1 MKKIIIILCFSILRQ
16 GVYAY
21 TVYQTT
27 GVTSDW
33 NLTTTWNTG
42 TIPPQ
47 GVWIATL
54 MDWVPLASGPEII
67 VKAGHTLNLTTS
79 LTSKTWVGRCTVQ
92 AGGTLNLN
100 GFDLRIYS
108 ADSSLLP
115 PCILIVNGTITGV
128 GTVYMDY
135 ANNSG
140 TFSGTG
146 FLNNTGGIFL
156 HTNNIYDIPL
166 GSNLT
171 VTNGVGLNNRDTW
184 VGSYWGALAGNVSI
198 AGTLNVTN
206 GNVEIGH
213 PTNSSGRCR
222 LAISSTGSLNIT
234 NGNMVIVR
242 TYGTTA
248 TGAGTHAFTV
258 SNLGYVEIGGSLL
271 LGSNYVPNGSHNFI
285 TFNNNAGST
294 LLVKGAVFPRDAL
307 YPTKYFGRLNA
318 FAANNTV
325 IYGGLAGQDI
335 AITGTAMN
343 TTNENT
349 YFNLTLQGNGIKN
362 ILKDNITNRDLRVL
376 GNLTI
381 ANTAQLDVQNTFFPT
396 TSDIYIGGNWINTG
410 TLANPFVEGTKN
422 VIFNGGT
429 AQSLTA
435 NVVGGETF
443 YDLTINN
450 KSTGLTQVNN
460 TITVTNTLALTD
472 GLVHTGI
479 YETNV
484 SNNLL
489 TSVINYS
496 DTTYIDGYLRR
507 SLLSSGGAY
516 DFPVGNNN
524 AYELAS
530 VNFTVAHTVNN
541 LLVNFSNLPAGTGLP
556 LTEGANTFA
565 TALNC
570 GGIAPGTGN
579 ANDGVW
585 SITTNTGTANYNLT
599 LNGKNYSNAGIAN
612 TILKR
617 VNATS
622 PWTLQGSY
630 LAATG
635 AEPLIASRTGCSG
648 FSQFAIGASALP
660 TAISIPD
667 TQYSNLLSI
676 YPNPVE
682 NELQLQYSF
691 QNNEPVLIEVSDFTG
706 RIIRSQTYLSIES
719 QYVKKID
726 LTEASS
732 GVYLLTIK
740 TNTNSM
746 HQKFIKK

>member
-1 MKKIIIILCFSILRQ
+1 MKKIIIILYFSILCQ

-27 GVTSDW
+27 GVTSNW

-47 GVWIATL
+47 GVWDATL
-54 MDWVPLASGPEII
+54 MEWIPLASGPEII
-67 VKAGHTLNLTTS
+67 VKAGHTLNITTTP
-79 LTSKTWVGRCTVQ
+79 TSKTWVGRCTVE
-92 AGGTLNLN
+92 AGATLNLN
-100 GFDLRIYS
+100 GFDLRVSS
-108 ADSSLLP
+108 ADSSFFP
-115 PCILIVNGTITGV
+115 PCILVVDGTITGV

-146 FLNNTGGIFL
+146 LLNNTGGIFL
-156 HTNNIYDIPL
+156 HPFNTYDIPL

-184 VGSYWGALAGNVSI
+184 ISITSPWGALAGVVSI

-213 PTNSSGRCR
+213 PTNSGGRCR

-242 TYGTTA
+242 SYGTTA
-248 TGAGTHAFTV
+248 TSSSTHFPTIV
-258 SNLGYVEIGGSLL
+258 NSGYVEIGGSLL
-271 LGSNYVPNGSHNFI
+271 LGSNYVPSGIHNYI
-285 TFNNNAGST
+285 GFNNNAGST
-294 LLVKGAVFPRDAL
+294 LLVKGAVFPRDAS
-307 YPTKYFGRLNA
+307 YPTKYWGRLIA

-325 IYGGLAGQDI
+325 IYGGLANQDI
-335 AITGTAMN
+335 TITGTALN
-343 TTNENT
+343 TTTENT

-376 GNLTI
+376 GNLII

-410 TLANPFVEGTKN
+410 TLANPFVERAQN
-422 VIFNGGT
+422 VIFNGST

-435 NVVGGETF
+435 NVAGGETF
-443 YDLTINN
+443 YNLTINN
-450 KSTGLTQVNN
+450 TSIGLTQVNN

-489 TSVINYS
+489 TSIINYS

-516 DFPVGNNN
+516 DFPVGNIS
-524 AYELAS
+524 AYELAT

-565 TALNC
+565 TVLNC
-570 GGIAPGTGN
+570 GGTAPGTGN

-585 SITTNTGTANYNLT
+585 TITPNTGTANYNLT
-599 LNGKNYSNAGIAN
+599 LNGKKYSNAGTAN

-622 PWTLQGSY
+622 PWTLLGSY
-630 LAATG
+630 VPASG
-635 AEPLIASRTGCSG
+635 AEPLIASRTGYSG
-648 FSQFAIGASALP
+648 FSQFAIGASTIP

-667 TQYSNLLSI
+667 TQYSNLFLI
-676 YPNPVE
+676 YPNPASNIVYINFDNVNAKNSTVE
-682 NELQLQYSF
+682 LHDVLGHKITDAISINNNQYII
-691 QNNEPVLIEVSDFTG
+691 NRNGLANGIYVL
-706 RIIRSQTYLSIES
+706 
-719 QYVKKID
+719 KIKAD
-726 LTEASS
+726 EKIYT
-732 GVYLLTIK
+732 
-740 TNTNSM
+740 
-746 HQKFIKK
+746 QKVIFE